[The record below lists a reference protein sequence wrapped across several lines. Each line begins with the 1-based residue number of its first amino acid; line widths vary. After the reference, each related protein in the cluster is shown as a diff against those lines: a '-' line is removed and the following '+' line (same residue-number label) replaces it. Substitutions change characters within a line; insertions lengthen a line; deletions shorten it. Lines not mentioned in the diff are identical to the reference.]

1 AHADRPRRGPLHCGH
16 RDARPPRGGGA
27 RGVPLRERR
36 RGARRV
42 GEPERLDAQHR
53 RDRERR
59 GERARPHAPPRARRR
74 GCIGLA
80 RRAGALPIHV
90 GAGLRV
96 THEVRMRRLLTL
108 LALSIAATAAP
119 AAAQDTTG
127 TIDPGMS
134 KAQVIARLGKPV
146 SERSDGVY
154 TFMYY
159 KNGCEKTCG
168 MQDLVVLEND

>member
-1 AHADRPRRGPLHCGH
+1 
-16 RDARPPRGGGA
+16 
-27 RGVPLRERR
+27 
-36 RGARRV
+36 
-42 GEPERLDAQHR
+42 
-53 RDRERR
+53 
-59 GERARPHAPPRARRR
+59 
-74 GCIGLA
+74 
-80 RRAGALPIHV
+80 
-90 GAGLRV
+90 
-96 THEVRMRRLLTL
+96 MRRLLTL
-108 LALSIAATAAP
+108 LALSIAAAAAP

-168 MQDLVVLEND
+168 MQDLVVLENDAVTDAIFRSPTHHYTGVSSSPSAVNPRDARAHRPTTLTIEKAPPAAPPMHDSTPAPADSAPPASPPPARPPTDTSHHS

>member
-1 AHADRPRRGPLHCGH
+1 
-16 RDARPPRGGGA
+16 
-27 RGVPLRERR
+27 
-36 RGARRV
+36 
-42 GEPERLDAQHR
+42 
-53 RDRERR
+53 
-59 GERARPHAPPRARRR
+59 
-74 GCIGLA
+74 
-80 RRAGALPIHV
+80 
-90 GAGLRV
+90 
-96 THEVRMRRLLTL
+96 MRRLLTL

-168 MQDLVVLEND
+168 MQDLVVLENDAVTDAIFRSPTHHYTGVSSSPSAVNPRDARAHRPTTLTIEKAPPAAPPMHDSTPAPADSAHPASPPPARPPTDTSHHS

>member
-1 AHADRPRRGPLHCGH
+1 
-16 RDARPPRGGGA
+16 
-27 RGVPLRERR
+27 
-36 RGARRV
+36 
-42 GEPERLDAQHR
+42 
-53 RDRERR
+53 
-59 GERARPHAPPRARRR
+59 
-74 GCIGLA
+74 
-80 RRAGALPIHV
+80 
-90 GAGLRV
+90 
-96 THEVRMRRLLTL
+96 MRRLLML
-108 LALSIAATAAP
+108 LALSIAAAAAP

-168 MQDLVVLEND
+168 MQDLVVLENDAVTDAIFRSPTHHYTGVSSSPSAVNPRDARAHRPTTLTIEKAPPAAPPMHDSTPAPADSAHPASPPPARPPTDTSHHS